1 MPRTLT
7 PEQIVVLNQ
16 KLTRGFES
24 MLARHLF
31 KPGQLV
37 RWKEGLKNK
46 SLPEYNTP
54 AIVWET
60 LPAAIFDNTK
70 TIVAGSRYFREPLD
84 IVLGVID
91 EETSAFILLHY
102 DSRRLEPITP

>member
-7 PEQIVVLNQ
+7 PEEASALNR
-16 KLTRGFES
+16 KLTRAFES
-24 MLARHLF
+24 MLSRHIF

-46 SLPEYNTP
+46 SVPEYNTP

-60 LPAAIFDNTK
+60 LPQPIFDNTK
-70 TIVAGSRYFREPLD
+70 TIVAGSRYFKEPLD
-84 IVLGVID
+84 IVLGVMD
-91 EETSAFILLHY
+91 EDAFVLLHF
-102 DSRRLEPITP
+102 DSRRLEPISQ